1 MFIITERRIM
11 DDRKIIELLF
21 LRTESALD
29 EISRKYSHLYMGIIN
44 ALVNDGRDA
53 EECANDVLL
62 AVWNSIPPNEPD
74 QLSAYICKLAR
85 RIGVDRFRYNTVGK
99 RNGEYVLTLDEL
111 GECLPS
117 ENPFGA
123 QAEQNEIIRSV
134 LSDFIRGLDPETEIL
149 FVRRYIYLES
159 VMSLAE
165 RFGLEENRVSV
176 KLSRARKKLK
186 KLLEKEGIRI

>member
-1 MFIITERRIM
+1 M
-11 DDRKIIELLF
+11 DDREIIELLF
-21 LRTESALD
+21 RRTESALD
-29 EISRKYSHLYMGIIN
+29 EISRKYSHLYMGIIK
-44 ALVNDGRDA
+44 ALINDSRDA

-62 AVWNSIPPNEPD
+62 AVWNSIPPNKPD
-74 QLSAYICKLAR
+74 HLSAYVCKLAR
-85 RIGVDRFRYNTVGK
+85 RIGIDRFRHNTVGK
-99 RNGEYVLTLDEL
+99 RNGTYVLALDEL
-111 GECLPS
+111 EECLPS
-117 ENPFGA
+117 DNPFGA
-123 QAEQNEIIRSV
+123 QSEKNEIIRSV